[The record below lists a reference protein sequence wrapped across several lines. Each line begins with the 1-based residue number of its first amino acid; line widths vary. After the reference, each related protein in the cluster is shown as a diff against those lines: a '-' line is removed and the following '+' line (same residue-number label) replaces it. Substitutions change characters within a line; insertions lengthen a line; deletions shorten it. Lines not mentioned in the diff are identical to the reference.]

1 MARSLKDLRN
11 IMRSAGGV
19 ICGLVLITFTGLV
32 LYSVVMR
39 YYFSAPPMWGEEIP
53 KLLFIWMIFIG
64 AGFTYLSGANIRMTA
79 VIDLVPN
86 GPRRIIELVMHLM
99 IVVMLLVILWYSVP
113 IITLTS
119 RFTSLATGLSQSLTF
134 WALPIGACLL
144 LINEFYRI
152 WRLLRGH
159 VDSQGPVGEVP
170 EK

>member
-1 MARSLKDLRN
+1 MAKSLQTARAAVRN
-11 IMRSAGGV
+11 LGGFV
-19 ICGLVLITFTGLV
+19 CGAVLILFTGLV

-39 YYFSAPPMWGEEIP
+39 YFFSAPPMWGEEIP
-53 KLLFIWMIFIG
+53 KLLFVWMIFIG

-86 GPRRIIELVMHLM
+86 GPRRVIELVMHLM

-159 VDSQGPVGEVP
+159 VDSLGPVGEMP